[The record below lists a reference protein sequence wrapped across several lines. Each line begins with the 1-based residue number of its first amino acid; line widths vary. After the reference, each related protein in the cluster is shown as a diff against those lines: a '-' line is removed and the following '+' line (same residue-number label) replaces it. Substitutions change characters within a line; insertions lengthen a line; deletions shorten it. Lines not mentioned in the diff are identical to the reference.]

1 MSYTDR
7 LNTLFSGDAVVVNG
21 AYSFSF
27 MLPKDIKYNYGGGRI
42 NYYANDD
49 INDYEAQGYFEN
61 FIVGGTNNILNNDT
75 LGPKADISLNSK
87 NFVSGDKV
95 NETPV
100 FMASVSDPD
109 GINTV
114 GSGIGHDV
122 MLTIDHDPAQ
132 SYVLNDYF
140 QANTNSFTNGV
151 INYKI
156 PFMENGIH
164 TLTFRV
170 WDLLNNSTTDSI
182 NFEVVTGLAPEIFSV
197 YNYPNPV
204 KTETKIVVIHDRPE
218 TILKTT
224 VEIFDIS
231 GRKIWSFS
239 QTGAD
244 NISWN
249 VLSNNGYK
257 VKTGIYFYR
266 VTIKTMNSESTSKTN
281 KMLIVE

>member
-1 MSYTDR
+1 M
-7 LNTLFSGDAVVVNG
+7 
-21 AYSFSF
+21 
-27 MLPKDIKYNYGGGRI
+27 
-42 NYYANDD
+42 
-49 INDYEAQGYFEN
+49 
-61 FIVGGTNNILNNDT
+61 
-75 LGPKADISLNSK
+75 
-87 NFVSGDKV
+87 

-266 VTIKTMNSESTSKTN
+266 VSIKTMNSESTSKTN